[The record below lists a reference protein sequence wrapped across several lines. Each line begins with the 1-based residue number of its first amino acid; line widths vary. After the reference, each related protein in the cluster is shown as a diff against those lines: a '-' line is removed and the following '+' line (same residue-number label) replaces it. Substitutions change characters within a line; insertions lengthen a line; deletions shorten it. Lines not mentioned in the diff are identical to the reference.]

1 MFFRKCL
8 ILLFVFAL
16 FGCEDES
23 VEDRACVN
31 ELHVLKEKLAKID
44 TFAYPLYKKNS
55 DRLFAL
61 SWFMGYYFAYKKYD
75 ETFSL
80 DDDLTIVSGGD
91 GFYIYSKTKNGKKK
105 IWSGE
110 CEVYKFVS
118 EEQIRV
124 LDSLENEVRKDF
136 NEKPVKGEWN
146 YSFFNWKGLENNSR
160 WDWLENRFEY
170 VKNSHFEWRES
181 ENHFYQYLKKLFE
194 RGCKKRVEE
203 IRQKEKSNISASP

>member
-31 ELHVLKEKLAKID
+31 ELYVLKEKLAKID
-44 TFAYPLYKKNS
+44 TFAYPYYKKASDHYSDLNS
-55 DRLFAL
+55 FLR
-61 SWFMGYYFAYKKYD
+61 WFYYYKNYD

-80 DDDLTIVSGGD
+80 DDDLTIVSGG
-91 GFYIYSKTKNGKKK
+91 GGWFYIYSKTKNGKKK
-105 IWSGE
+105 IWSSE
-110 CEVYKFVS
+110 CEEYKFVS
-118 EEQIRV
+118 EEQIRM

-136 NEKPVKGEWN
+136 NEKPVEGEWN
-146 YSFFNWKGLENNSR
+146 YSFFNWKGKNFNGSLEI
-160 WDWLENRFEY
+160 RFECE
-170 VKNSHFEWRES
+170 KNSHYEWRKS
-181 ENHFYQYLKKLFE
+181 ERVFYNYLHNIFE